1 MHVQN
6 VCAEALA
13 ASVCM
18 LQATEGSVRLLSE
31 RGHQKAMIAA
41 PLVSSPCPV
50 GNVGSGGGCRW
61 LLSAIETAALA
72 SGSWGMAA
80 RSGDVA
86 VVVSELLAN
95 ALRHA
100 LPGPGPARPHRVI
113 QLGLAQA
120 GPCVLCAV
128 ADPSRKPPVLTYPG
142 ALDETGRG
150 LHLVGAFSDNWG
162 YTALGD
168 LGKPCGPSSGQRP
181 GQLARAP
188 ASHAEPCRPARN
200 TPPAGSCPVAT
211 LTTSG
216 GPSPARS

>member
-1 MHVQN
+1 M
-6 VCAEALA
+6 AE
-13 ASVCM
+13 
-18 LQATEGSVRLLSE
+18 
-31 RGHQKAMIAA
+31 
-41 PLVSSPCPV
+41 
-50 GNVGSGGGCRW
+50 
-61 LLSAIETAALA
+61 
-72 SGSWGMAA
+72 

-113 QLGLAQA
+113 QLGLAQP

-168 LGKPCGPSSGQRP
+168 LGKAVWAIFWTAPWPACPGSG
-181 GQLARAP
+181 
-188 ASHAEPCRPARN
+188 EPR
-200 TPPAGSCPVAT
+200 
-211 LTTSG
+211 
-216 GPSPARS
+216 

>member
-1 MHVQN
+1 
-6 VCAEALA
+6 
-13 ASVCM
+13 
-18 LQATEGSVRLLSE
+18 
-31 RGHQKAMIAA
+31 
-41 PLVSSPCPV
+41 
-50 GNVGSGGGCRW
+50 VGSGGGCRW

-72 SGSWGMAA
+72 SGSWPLAPDPAPWQWTCFPRVAIRTPGTDATTVPAARDFAIATVQRWGMAE

-113 QLGLAQA
+113 QLGLAQP

-168 LGKPCGPSSGQRP
+168 LGKAVWAIFWTAPWPACLGSG
-181 GQLARAP
+181 
-188 ASHAEPCRPARN
+188 EPR
-200 TPPAGSCPVAT
+200 
-211 LTTSG
+211 
-216 GPSPARS
+216 